1 MTILAALLVAVIL
14 YILLIEEN
22 IERVVI
28 LDHERGLLYRKGT
41 FRGILGPGV
50 YRIYAPSA
58 SVTRVDMRPFLVPL
72 PDREAQSADRVTVR
86 ADVTATCRIED
97 PRRAVA
103 EAADP
108 GAALRLALE
117 LALREIVEGT
127 EADAI
132 LERRSGIGPML
143 ARMAAPKAERL
154 GLKLL
159 SVDVNRIAA
168 GEAALPPAARQAA
181 SRGPAPNLPETDRP
195 SGAGGAAGD
204 GPGER
209 AIIMPEAGEGWN
221 RQ

>member
-14 YILLIEEN
+14 YILLVEDA
-22 IERVVI
+22 IERVVV
-28 LDHERGLLYRKGT
+28 LDHERGLLYRRGM
-41 FRGILGPGV
+41 FRKVLGPGV

-58 SVTRVDMRPFLVPL
+58 SVTRVDMRPFLVLL
-72 PDREAQSADRVTVR
+72 PDRVAQSADRVPVR
-86 ADVTATCRIED
+86 AGVTATCRIED
-97 PRRAVA
+97 PRRAVT

-117 LALREIVEGT
+117 LALREIIEGT
-127 EADAI
+127 EADGI
-132 LERRSGIGPML
+132 LERRSGIGAML
-143 ARMAAPKAERL
+143 AKSATPKAERL

-159 SVDVNRIAA
+159 SADVNRILV
-168 GEAALPPAARQAA
+168 GSAALPPAGLQGA
-181 SRGPAPNLPETDRP
+181 SRRPVPDLPETDRP

-209 AIIMPEAGEGWN
+209 AIIVPEAGGEWD